1 MLLRYGGAMVDKTK
15 APSVYKYTLLEPLK
29 YAKASRSVS
38 QEEWFK
44 FLVQFK
50 LWNLTEVEIPTETA
64 IKETGTAI
72 TRLEKVLSKH
82 YKKKKL
88 NSGIMQNMVGPMYF
102 DQLNNELVM
111 SKSMLAKWSKA
122 RKAKRQNPT
131 RYTTGTVST
140 VKSMCKFWNKAV
152 GSRKRINAYSEGDSY
167 ELKEGEKPSKN
178 PRLQEIDVRY
188 NPGGAFIQRTLDICF
203 DISLNNAELQRLL
216 NKVYDL

>member
-1 MLLRYGGAMVDKTK
+1 MVDKTK
-15 APSVYKYTLLEPLK
+15 SHSVYKYTFLEPLK
-29 YAKASRSVS
+29 YVKAPRSIS
-38 QEEWFK
+38 QNEWFQ
-44 FLVQFK
+44 FLIQFK
-50 LWNLTEVEIPTETA
+50 VWNLTEVDIPTETA
-64 IKETGTAI
+64 IKETMTAV
-72 TRLEKVLSKH
+72 TRLEKVIAKH

-88 NSGIMQNMVGPMYF
+88 NSGVMQNLTGPMFF

-111 SKSMLAKWSKA
+111 SKEMLTKWSKA
-122 RKAKRQNPT
+122 RKAKRQNAT
-131 RYTTGTVST
+131 RYTAGTVAT
-140 VKSMCKFWNKAV
+140 VRSMCAFWNKAT

-216 NKVYDL
+216 NKVYNR